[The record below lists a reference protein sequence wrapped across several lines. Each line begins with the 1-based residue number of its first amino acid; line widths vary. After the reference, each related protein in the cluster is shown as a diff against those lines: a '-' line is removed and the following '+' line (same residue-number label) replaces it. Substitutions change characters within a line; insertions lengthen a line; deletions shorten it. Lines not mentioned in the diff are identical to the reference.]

1 MKGIPVGQDLDI
13 NIPPPR
19 PKRKPSNPYPRK
31 TSAGTPASQVGA
43 KDGGGQNAIS
53 PSHGQKGLDLEKEP
67 LPEVVHF
74 LFSFFPSSC
83 IPFLF
88 ANLLIFIF
96 LPIQGACF
104 GEKLPNPKENQD
116 DNCSEVFNVLQET
129 HCSSVSSTIKSPML
143 IPMAIRHSCT
153 FKEFVPSLKEV

>member
-31 TSAGTPASQVGA
+31 TSAGTSASQVGA
-43 KDGGGQNAIS
+43 NDGGGQNAVS
-53 PSHGQKGLDLEKEP
+53 PSHCQKGLDLEKEP

-83 IPFLF
+83 IPLF
-88 ANLLIFIF
+88 ICKFTNLYFSSNSESLFWREAGK
-96 LPIQGACF
+96 PQG
-104 GEKLPNPKENQD
+104 
-116 DNCSEVFNVLQET
+116 
-129 HCSSVSSTIKSPML
+129 KSG
-143 IPMAIRHSCT
+143 
-153 FKEFVPSLKEV
+153 